1 MWGYRKL
8 RLGIEGTCRNAILWR
23 LGVNLREAGYRPC
36 GFRRVPYWR
45 RFARNYGRTNARFYS
60 SDFGSDLFIGDL
72 VLSRESNSCAQAGT
86 PTLPSRMIS
95 FALTFLP

>member
-36 GFRRVPYWR
+36 GFRRFR
-45 RFARNYGRTNARFYS
+45 
-60 SDFGSDLFIGDL
+60 IGDDSPGTTEERTHDSTPATSGQTC
-72 VLSRESNSCAQAGT
+72 LSVT
-86 PTLPSRMIS
+86 WY
-95 FALTFLP
+95 